1 MFGLR
6 DGGRFAK
13 GFGGVIPLSSDVE
26 PVRWCAGS
34 ERDSVSVSKRALHPV
49 VLWGMV
55 VILGF
60 IGRGIYRLSLVAW
73 ELTSG
78 RALSPLE
85 VGFLIVWGGFMVYS
99 EGYKGFHKA
108 FSPRV
113 VLRLHLLAER
123 PTPVWAFLA
132 PVVGM
137 GLLRATRK
145 RLIVSWCLVLG
156 IVGLVLFIS
165 QLSYPYRSI
174 IDLGVVMGLTVG
186 SASLVYHYLL
196 ALRGH
201 LPDMEAE
208 LTGMDEVSAE
218 A

>member
-1 MFGLR
+1 MS
-6 DGGRFAK
+6 
-13 GFGGVIPLSSDVE
+13 ISN
-26 PVRWCAGS
+26 
-34 ERDSVSVSKRALHPV
+34 RALHPV
-49 VLWGMV
+49 VLWGMGA
-55 VILGF
+55 ILAF
-60 IGRGIYRLSLVAW
+60 IGRGIYRLSEVAW

-78 RALSPLE
+78 RSLSALE
-85 VGFLIVWGGFMVYS
+85 WGFLLVWSGFMVYS

-123 PTPVWAFLA
+123 ATPFWAVLA

-156 IVGLVLFIS
+156 IVALVLFIS
-165 QLSYPYRSI
+165 RLSYPYRSI
-174 IDLGVVMGLTVG
+174 IDLGVVLGLSAG
-186 SASLVYHYLL
+186 SASLLYHYVL

-201 LPDMEAE
+201 LPSMEADM
-208 LTGMDEVSAE
+208 TGMEE
-218 A
+218 APTKAA